1 MWMWTFGGSSDVN
14 VDVQG
19 SQGVIWGEC
28 GHSCGSSE
36 VNVDVQI
43 VVFRGSSEVNVDTK
57 RGHLDIKGVIWG
69 EYANSSE
76 VTEDIQW
83 VICPR
88 LGRSWTF
95 FRTGNFHMWVRGVIW
110 WQCGRSGGHLM
121 TMWTLSGVIWTLRWI
136 CKFRGVIWGEWG
148 HSGHLSWMWT
158 FRGVLHLPSSSMWFW
173 TILHLNFIL
182 NISSLANNLYQL
194 PNLVA
199 L

>member
-1 MWMWTFGGSSDVN
+1 MWTLS
-14 VDVQG
+14 
-19 SQGVIWGEC
+19 GVIWTL
-28 GHSCGSSE
+28 
-36 VNVDVQI
+36 
-43 VVFRGSSEVNVDTK
+43 RGSSEVNMQIQGCHLRWLRTFSGSSVPVWEGPGPSLGLVISTCEVNVDTK
-57 RGHLDIKGVIWG
+57 EGHLRWM
-69 EYANSSE
+69 
-76 VTEDIQW
+76 
-83 VICPR
+83 
-88 LGRSWTF
+88 WTF
-95 FRTGNFHMWVRGVIW
+95 RGVIW